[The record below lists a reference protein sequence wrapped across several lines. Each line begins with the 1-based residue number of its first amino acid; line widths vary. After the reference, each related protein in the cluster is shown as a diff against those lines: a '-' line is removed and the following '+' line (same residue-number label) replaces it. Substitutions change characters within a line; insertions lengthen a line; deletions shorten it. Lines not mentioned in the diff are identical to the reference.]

1 MQSKYTTQQQIDEMR
16 SEIKSEKQQM
26 ARGFKKRSGKKALT
40 AIGWILFLG
49 IVIFLSTAIVS
60 VNLARSRGE
69 IPRIFGYSLFV
80 VQSGSMEPTFNIG
93 TVILCKKPYAPDRL
107 KAGNVVTF
115 HSLAGYVVTHRIV
128 EVISKE
134 GGSAAYHTKGDNPK
148 NSVDQE
154 VLTPDRV
161 LAVFVAKIPMT

>member
-1 MQSKYTTQQQIDEMR
+1 MQSKYTTQQQIEEMR
-16 SEIKSEKQQM
+16 SEIRSEKRLM
-26 ARGFKKRSGKKALT
+26 SRGLKKRSGKGTLK
-40 AIGWILFLG
+40 AIGWILFFA
-49 IVIFLSTAIVS
+49 IVIFLSTAIVT

-80 VQSGSMEPTFNIG
+80 VQSGSMEPTFDIG
-93 TVILCKKPYAPDRL
+93 TVILCRKPSAPDRL

-128 EVISKE
+128 EVIPKE
-134 GGSAAYHTKGDNPK
+134 GGGTAYHTKGDNPK